1 MRISVSSCGTR
12 YWVGCP
18 RAQNVNLEI
27 EKSMAKRSLRVQG
40 SMRVVVSQ
48 DGHALSLLR

>member
-1 MRISVSSCGTR
+1 VL
-12 YWVGCP
+12 VG
-18 RAQNVNLEI
+18 AAHAIGLVVHVHKSVNLEI